1 MSKKIKTII
10 IIAIVAVSIFA
21 LVSLYWVLFYFLR
34 VKPNID
40 IAKEIEQGNMA
51 AVSFVES
58 FEDEGTTYYSWYDDT
73 ANYNI
78 NTPPFLKFRF
88 GFQALTTL
96 KYDKDFKLEDPY
108 VYDLR
113 YNVKTLWE
121 NAEYRV
127 IVEDY
132 SNVPAPETIDDGS
145 VNFSGEPENYD
156 LVFDENMNLIDGDK
170 EIYSKHKDR
179 IEKLYDACK
188 KYIAK

>member
-132 SNVPAPETIDDGS
+132 SNVPAPETIIS
-145 VNFSGEPENYD
+145 VISWFP
-156 LVFDENMNLIDGDK
+156 
-170 EIYSKHKDR
+170 R
-179 IEKLYDACK
+179 
-188 KYIAK
+188 